1 MEGRTQRQHI
11 HGYLNV
17 RCFIL
22 VKGLSY
28 VFSHAC
34 VMERVTVDEEILP
47 VVLLLIALRC
57 PI

>member
-1 MEGRTQRQHI
+1 MEGH
-11 HGYLNV
+11 LNV
-17 RCFIL
+17 RCFSL

-34 VMERVTVDEEILP
+34 VMERVTVDEEIPTVGLLP
-47 VVLLLIALRC
+47 IVLRC